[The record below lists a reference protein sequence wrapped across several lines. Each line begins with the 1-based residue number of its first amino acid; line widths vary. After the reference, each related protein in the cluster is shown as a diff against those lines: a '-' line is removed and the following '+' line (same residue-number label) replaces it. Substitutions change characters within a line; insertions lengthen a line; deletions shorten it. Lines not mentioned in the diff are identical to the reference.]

1 MSPHTPS
8 LGPSYHVI
16 VLLTRPPPKLK
27 SVPPPQLLRTGTVT
41 YGIVYVHKCA
51 RATIPSGSRNRCIRR
66 CIYHVLMI
74 VHTCSNI
81 VSTITPVRIQV
92 HAWIHN
98 TALHSVLPHH
108 TTPHHTTPHHTTPHH
123 TIPYHTVPYQPL
135 YGLYSFYILIQIHS
149 YII

>member
-51 RATIPSGSRNRCIRR
+51 HVPQFLLEVGTGAYEGVYTI
-66 CIYHVLMI
+66 
-74 VHTCSNI
+74 
-81 VSTITPVRIQV
+81 
-92 HAWIHN
+92 
-98 TALHSVLPHH
+98 
-108 TTPHHTTPHHTTPHH
+108 
-123 TIPYHTVPYQPL
+123 
-135 YGLYSFYILIQIHS
+135 YS
-149 YII
+149 